1 MRLERKWA
9 RVVIVLWGAACVPI
23 LLLTLAGLLGL
34 RGGSIWLAV
43 AALTVSIICVAAGL
57 VLIFHK
63 LLCPS
68 CKKTWRHSTGIPTGG
83 FTVSTAGTPSCL
95 TTTLPTH
102 AQQPKQERNHSL
114 WPCTPSATCTWGSA

>member
-57 VLIFHK
+57 ILIFHK

-68 CKKTWRHSTGIPTGG
+68 CKKNMAPLHWNSHRWFYCKYCGKP
-83 FTVSTAGTPSCL
+83 FLFDDDPPDPS
-95 TTTLPTH
+95 TTTETREEP
-102 AQQPKQERNHSL
+102 
-114 WPCTPSATCTWGSA
+114 